1 MKMAEIQR
9 FFVYPAF
16 LIRVQEGHDRFRR
29 DTHENEVKTLIR
41 KERQSGKSSARAA
54 ETETRARAEAVEAVC
69 LKRRKRRNTVSDDDG
84 RKTSFP
90 FKEARDRHPDVYI
103 FGSGSVVESTIF
115 DFKVIKFSAIKHYKV
130 KYYSGNVTYM
140 PKGLGVK
147 ILTFKVKYTRCNSRL
162 SVGIVKLR
170 RLTPPPLHT
179 RSHSWHLANSQAIA
193 EADIP
198 LDSPPKGELGCK
210 KSGYENSHSQS
221 YSKLKNRFWLPPKSN
236 LNLQKRQKS
245 TYRSSWLWLIE

>member
-1 MKMAEIQR
+1 MEKIHVLLGYLAYLTLEE
-9 FFVYPAF
+9 V
-16 LIRVQEGHDRFRR
+16 GHDRSRR
-29 DTHENEVKTLIR
+29 ETHENDVKTLIK
-41 KERQSGKSSARAA
+41 KERQSGKSSARA
-54 ETETRARAEAVEAVC
+54 ETETRARAEAEEAAVC
-69 LKRRKRRNTVSDDDG
+69 LKRRKRRNTVGDDNVGG
-84 RKTSFP
+84 RISFP
-90 FKEARDRHPDVYI
+90 FQKARDRHPDGYI
-103 FGSGSVVESTIF
+103 FGSGSVVKTTNFE
-115 DFKVIKFSAIKHYKV
+115 FKVFKFSENKHYKV
-130 KYYSGNVTYM
+130 KCYSGNVTYM

-162 SVGIVKLR
+162 SVGIVKLK

-179 RSHSWHLANSQAIA
+179 RSHSWHLANSQAIE
-193 EADIP
+193 EADIS